1 MVSCNNVTQGEFMY
15 FRTYCSLVFTMLLW
29 GGTFIA
35 GRILA
40 GSVTPVDSAFLRFF
54 IASTALVPLVLITEK
69 KLPFPPVKCWIPLLL
84 LGMTGI
90 FAYNLCFFYGL
101 QHITAGRAA
110 LLIASTPLAIT
121 LFAAAFLKE
130 KLTLLKLC
138 GVFCC
143 LCGAILVISNGHPGR
158 LLGGGFGPGEKALL
172 GCVASWTAYSLI
184 GRQVLK
190 TMTPLTSVCYSSII
204 GTILL
209 AIPAIQQGSL
219 FQLGNI
225 SGVGWASLGYLGIG
239 GTAMGF
245 SLYYQAIYRIGAARA
260 GVFINLVP
268 VFSVL
273 LSWLLLGEAVK
284 PIVILGGLLI
294 LGGVSLTN
302 YSPSKNRMPA
312 DSMSTAHTT

>member
-1 MVSCNNVTQGEFMY
+1 MTQGDKMLV
-15 FRTYCSLVFTMLLW
+15 RTYCSLVFTMLLW

-40 GSVTPVDSAFLRFF
+40 GSVNPVDSAFLRFF
-54 IASTALVPLVLITEK
+54 IASTALIPVVLITEK
-69 KLPFPPVKCWIPLLL
+69 KLPFPPVKCWIPLIL

-90 FAYNLCFFYGL
+90 FAYNICFFYGL

-110 LLIASTPLAIT
+110 LIIASTPLAIT
-121 LFAAAFLKE
+121 IFAALFLKE
-130 KLTLLKLC
+130 KLTPTKAS
-138 GVFCC
+138 GVLFC
-143 LCGAILVISNGHPGR
+143 LTGAILVISNGHPAR
-158 LLGGGFGPGEKALL
+158 LFEGGFGPGEKALL
-172 GCVASWTAYSLI
+172 GCVVSWTTYSLV

-209 AIPAIQQGSL
+209 AIPSIQHGIL
-219 FQLGNI
+219 FQLTDI
-225 SGVGWASLGYLGIG
+225 SRVGWISLAYLGIG

-245 SLYYQAIYRIGAARA
+245 SIYYQAIHKIGAART
-260 GVFINLVP
+260 GIFINLVP

-273 LSWLLLGEAVK
+273 LSWLILGEAIK
-284 PIVILGGLLI
+284 PIVIAGGLLI

-302 YSPSKNRMPA
+302 YTPTKQLGA
-312 DSMSTAHTT
+312 K